1 MNFENTKRAYLIKSN
16 IELYQAFYLFRIIS
30 NKNLVYLGSR
40 LALIA
45 LKLRF
50 PISGIFR
57 RTIFK
62 QFCGGFKKEDSIKVI
77 NRLNKLHVKSY
88 MHYASE
94 GQNSE
99 LSMEF
104 NFKKTINTISF
115 SKTTNALPFTV
126 FKATSLGSVSLF
138 KKKNSGAVLNL
149 NEMAAWGRTIDRI
162 QKCCKYA
169 KKLNVKMLIDAE
181 ESWVQNAIDE
191 IAEDLMEVFNKEKAY
206 IFTTLQLYRKDRL
219 KYLQELFKKA
229 NRKDFSL
236 GIKLVRGAY
245 IEKENKRSMDLGIPS
260 IICKSKEATDI
271 NFNNALDY
279 ILPRIEQCKLFLGS
293 HCESSILKV
302 TEWMKSNDIPNNYS
316 NIWFSQLYGMA
327 DHISFNLAAQG
338 YNVIKYVPYGPV
350 KEVIPYLI
358 RRAEENTSVRS
369 QTPRE
374 LKLIKK
380 ELKRRKLKE
389 LEL

>member
-1 MNFENTKRAYLIKSN
+1 MIFDNTKQAYILKSDH
-16 IELYQAFYLFRIIS
+16 ELYQAFYLFKIIS
-30 NKNLVYLGSR
+30 NKTLVYIGSK

-45 LKLRF
+45 IKLRF

-62 QFCGGFKKEDSIKVI
+62 QFCAGFKKEDSIKVI
-77 NRLNKLHVKSY
+77 NRLNKLDVKSY
-88 MHYASE
+88 LHYASE

-99 LSMEF
+99 LGMDF
-104 NFKKTINTISF
+104 NFKKTIETISF

-126 FKATSLGSVSLF
+126 FKATSLGSITLF
-138 KKKNSGAVLNL
+138 KKKSSGIVLNL
-149 NEMAAWGRTIDRI
+149 KETAAWDRIIDRI
-162 QKCCKYA
+162 LKCCKYA
-169 KKLNVKMLIDAE
+169 KELNVKMLIDAE

-191 IAEDLMEVFNKEKAY
+191 IAEESMELFNKKEAF

-219 KYLQELFKKA
+219 QYLKELFNKA
-229 NRKDFSL
+229 NKKDFRI

-245 IEKENKRSMDLGIPS
+245 LEKENKRSMDLDIPS
-260 IICKSKEATDI
+260 IICESKEATDTNI
-271 NFNNALDY
+271 NTALDY
-279 ILPRIEQCKLFLGS
+279 ILPRTEQCKLFLGS
-293 HCESSILKV
+293 HCEASILKV
-302 TEWMKSNDIPNNYS
+302 TEWMKSNEIPNDYS

-350 KEVIPYLI
+350 KEVVPYLI

-374 LKLIKK
+374 LNLIKK
-380 ELKRRKLKE
+380 ELKRRKFKGFE
-389 LEL
+389 L